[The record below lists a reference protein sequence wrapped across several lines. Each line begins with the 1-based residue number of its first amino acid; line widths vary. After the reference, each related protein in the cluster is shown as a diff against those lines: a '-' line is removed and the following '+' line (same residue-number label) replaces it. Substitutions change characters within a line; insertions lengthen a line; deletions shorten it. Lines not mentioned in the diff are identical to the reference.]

1 MSRYK
6 HKDEFVVRH
15 FVPCPLCAAMLPEG
29 EVKKRTRYVYP
40 VGYAEQVSC
49 QDCFNKAVS
58 ELSEQAKLANKPEG
72 WDYV

>member
-1 MSRYK
+1 
-6 HKDEFVVRH
+6 
-15 FVPCPLCAAMLPEG
+15 MLPEG